1 MTFCGLNS
9 LSVLIVPLK
18 DMERTKTC
26 KTCLVRLDAIA
37 KEELTRK
44 NH

>member
-1 MTFCGLNS
+1 MTAYYILKGDCLE
-9 LSVLIVPLK
+9 VLK
-18 DMERTKTC
+18 ERAKTC